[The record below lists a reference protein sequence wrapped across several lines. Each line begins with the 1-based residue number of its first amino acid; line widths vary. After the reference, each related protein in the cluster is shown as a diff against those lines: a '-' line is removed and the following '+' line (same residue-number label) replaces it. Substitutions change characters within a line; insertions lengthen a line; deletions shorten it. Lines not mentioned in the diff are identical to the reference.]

1 MKAQLFE
8 EGAVHDE
15 NWLKALRADERK
27 GIQKLLSQYDALIE
41 KQTTDLN
48 IYTDKRNEE
57 YRLCRTWNFAGID
70 EVGRGPLAGPVTT
83 AAVIIPE
90 HVMLPGIDDS
100 KKLSQKERARL
111 YTLIM
116 ETCVVG
122 IGEATVEEIDEINIY
137 YATQLAMKRA
147 IETLPTQPDHLL
159 VDAMTLPVPIRQTSL
174 TKGDQH
180 SAAIAA
186 ASIVAKETR
195 DRFMRE
201 LHERFPVYGFDQHV
215 GYGTKRH
222 LDALDDYGPSS
233 EHRLSFRPVAERLL

>member
-1 MKAQLFE
+1 M
-8 EGAVHDE
+8 
-15 NWLKALRADERK
+15 
-27 GIQKLLSQYDALIE
+27 IQKNCH
-41 KQTTDLN
+41 K
-48 IYTDKRNEE
+48 KRE
-57 YRLCRTWNFAGID
+57 
-70 EVGRGPLAGPVTT
+70 PVY
-83 AAVIIPE
+83 IP
-90 HVMLPGIDDS
+90 HYG
-100 KKLSQKERARL
+100 
-111 YTLIM
+111 
-116 ETCVVG
+116 TCVVG

-147 IETLPTQPDHLL
+147 IENLPTQPDHLL

-195 DRFMRE
+195 DRFMRK

-233 EHRLSFRPVAERLL
+233 EHRLSFRPVADRVL